1 MASYVNFLGRRVTV
15 SYRVGD
21 VLLPASGTFVGDSG
35 RSIFLEQHLE
45 QRGRLN
51 YFRWEIPY
59 PCIHR
64 IAVEEA
70 QSEPVSATSEK
81 LVSTSEGLAA
91 EPTSEA
97 SENSSSL
104 AARAASGASA
114 LLPLS
119 HRPKTA

>member
-1 MASYVNFLGRRVTV
+1 MASYVNFLGCKVTV

-64 IAVEEA
+64 IAIEE
-70 QSEPVSATSEK
+70 SATNNSESP
-81 LVSTSEGLAA
+81 STPGSEI
-91 EPTSEA
+91 SA
-97 SENSSSL
+97 SEISQQVNSSSSM